1 MKLKK
6 RNNKNSLVGDN
17 SFLPLVNII
26 FLLLIFFL
34 LAGVIEKRRDLH
46 DVKLPEATL
55 EQFSESDQPELHVY
69 PNGRVRVGVTN
80 IKIKDLSKSLKN
92 EYPDLKDSELL
103 VTADAGVTS
112 DHLNQILLILN
123 KTQVKKIS
131 LLTLKNE

>member
-6 RNNKNSLVGDN
+6 RNNRNSLVGDN

-34 LAGVIEKRRDLH
+34 LVGVIEKRRDLL

-69 PNGRVRVGVTN
+69 PNGRVRVSGTN
-80 IKIKDLSKSLKN
+80 IKIYYHWRNIKRAVETLRGCKKKSKKSGAAKKRIY
-92 EYPDLKDSELL
+92 EI
-103 VTADAGVTS
+103 TS
-112 DHLNQILLILN
+112 YHTVII
-123 KTQVKKIS
+123 
-131 LLTLKNE
+131 

>member
-55 EQFSESDQPELHVY
+55 EQFSESDQPELH
-69 PNGRVRVGVTN
+69 
-80 IKIKDLSKSLKN
+80 LS
-92 EYPDLKDSELL
+92 
-103 VTADAGVTS
+103 
-112 DHLNQILLILN
+112 LIH
-123 KTQVKKIS
+123 I
-131 LLTLKNE
+131 